1 MFQINKVDPL
11 LFDFLESSEVGTIFA
26 LPWLITWFAHV
37 LPDYEDVVR
46 LYDFFLAQPPMM
58 PIYLATSILL
68 HRSEDVRK
76 VECDMA
82 SVHGILS
89 RIPLDCP
96 PFELLLQKAT
106 TLYSDFPP
114 QCIENDVKLRMK
126 KIQENLLLPRRQ
138 HRPAVSSDHSVI
150 SSSNSSSSGSGGRGM
165 LIKKIIFVAAPIF
178 VGVFLYRFSG
188 FRSDW

>member
-138 HRPAVSSDHSVI
+138 HRPVSSDHSVI